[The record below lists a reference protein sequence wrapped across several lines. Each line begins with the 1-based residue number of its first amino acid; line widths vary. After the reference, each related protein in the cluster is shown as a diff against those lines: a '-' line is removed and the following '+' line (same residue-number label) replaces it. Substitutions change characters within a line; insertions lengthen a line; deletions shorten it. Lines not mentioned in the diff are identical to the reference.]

1 MIDYKITNTRQTEW
15 PWLIEIT
22 LAALVGLALLV
33 AAAKGG
39 ETATVTV
46 TVVVQ
51 PQPVLVL
58 VGASW
63 CPACKQLR
71 ANLDSQRVAYRYID
85 WDRDPNL
92 AWRYAGGYSI
102 PVVIWYESESRPMVW
117 RRLVGAHPV
126 ARVLQFIRGNP

>member
-1 MIDYKITNTRQTEW
+1 MTRKQDL
-15 PWLIEIT
+15 PWLIEIA
-22 LAALVGLALLV
+22 LAAMVGLALIAV
-33 AAAKGG
+33 AVKGG
-39 ETATVTV
+39 ETVQVPVTAIV
-46 TVVVQ
+46 AQ
-51 PQPVLVL
+51 HQPVLVL

-71 ANLDSQRVAYRYID
+71 ANLDAQRVVYRYVD
-85 WDRDPNL
+85 WDSDPNL